1 MVTTTSMPFPALEPT
16 SCPTVAASSL
26 QTSRSSADA
35 DARRLAA
42 AVARGDEA
50 AFRQLYDRYQPRL
63 FRLALVLGRG
73 DESLAQDTVQ
83 SVFVT
88 AAAKLRR
95 VDGEEHLWNWLAR
108 VARQQ
113 LAKAWRQQKQD
124 PAMVGMADLP
134 EHPDA
139 VKPDSVLAES
149 LDAALLARHLELQR
163 YHELSDL
170 SDDELERLLPTARQD
185 TQELLATLGY
195 FSSEISIERKV
206 GADSTAARSSAL
218 FIGRLVPFR
227 RFTEASLFRPITRMS
242 PNCLAF
248 ER

>member
-16 SCPTVAASSL
+16 SAASST
-26 QTSRSSADA
+26 QTSRASADA

-108 VARQQ
+108 VTRQQ
-113 LAKAWRQQKQD
+113 LAKAWRQQKRD
-124 PAMVGMADLP
+124 PAVVGMADLP
-134 EHPDA
+134 EHPDTMA
-139 VKPDSVLAES
+139 SDSVLEES
-149 LDAALLARHLELQR
+149 LDAALQAMDTEERQLIEWFYFDR
-163 YHELSDL
+163 LSHQEIAGQL
-170 SDDELERLLPTARQD
+170 NATPKAVSGRLERAR
-185 TQELLATLGY
+185 
-195 FSSEISIERKV
+195 
-206 GADSTAARSSAL
+206 ARL
-218 FIGRLVPFR
+218 R
-227 RFTEASLFRPITRMS
+227 SLITRRLS
-242 PNCLAF
+242 H
-248 ER
+248 ET